1 MIYFNIISGVYFNLS
16 VEESIVNALVVSLQ
30 SKNTNNTKSE
40 VRFKQPVIRGAFI
53 IDFST
58 PILRINL
65 NEHQIFYISI
75 LKRKTV
81 YMYQFLQGKIMP

>member
-1 MIYFNIISGVYFNLS
+1 MIYLYIISGVYFNLS

-30 SKNTNNTKSE
+30 RKNTNNTKSE
-40 VRFKQPVIRGAFI
+40 VRFKPVIRGAFI
-53 IDFST
+53 IEFST

-65 NEHQIFYISI
+65 NEHPIFYISI